1 MNRFARLLALA
12 LLLVP
17 LAGCAGG
24 VSDFIVEQRNSQ
36 GDKALDRGNLSDAQL
51 AYRLALQV
59 SPQDTH
65 ARAGMAAVQLKIAA
79 ALFQNSKIDEALA
92 ALSIAQKYD
101 PESVRLAELRT
112 EIGEARIK
120 REIVVSNY
128 PTFAETGRGLRRSY
142 IQLKT
147 QTATIVA
154 ALERFDYTY
163 DSQELTK
170 AIRASQVLDGEVTRL
185 SARLAAYRQL
195 VASGSTERSGDA
207 ALAPAAS
214 LLPLP

>member
-1 MNRFARLLALA
+1 MNRFVRAFCLA

-24 VSDFIVEQRNSQ
+24 VTDFIVQQRNSQ
-36 GDKALDRGNLSDAQL
+36 GDKALDRGNLPDAQL

-59 SPQDTH
+59 SPEDLH

-79 ALFQNSKIDEALA
+79 AAFQASKIDEALN
-92 ALSIAQKYD
+92 ALSIAEKYD

-112 EIGEARIK
+112 EIGEARVK

-128 PTFAETGRGLRRSY
+128 PTFKETGRGLRRSY
-142 IQLKT
+142 SQLKT

-170 AIRASQVLDGEVTRL
+170 AIRASQVLDAEVTRL
-185 SARLAAYRQL
+185 SSRLSAYRQL
-195 VASGSTERSGDA
+195 VESGAPDRSGDA

>member
-1 MNRFARLLALA
+1 MNRFVRMLALA

-17 LAGCAGG
+17 AAGCAGG
-24 VSDFIVEQRNSQ
+24 VTDFIVQQRNAQ
-36 GDKALDRGNLSDAQL
+36 GDRALNRGNLSDAQL
-51 AYRLALQV
+51 SYRLALQV
-59 SPQDTH
+59 SPDDVH
-65 ARAGMAAVQLKIAA
+65 ARAGMAAVQLKLAA
-79 ALFQNSKIDEALA
+79 ALYQTSKIDEAVA
-92 ALSIAQKYD
+92 ALAIAEKYD

-112 EIGEARIK
+112 EIGEARVK

-128 PTFAETGRGLRRSY
+128 PTYSETGRGLRRSY
-142 IQLKT
+142 LGLRT
-147 QTATIVA
+147 QTATIVK

-170 AIRASQVLDGEVTRL
+170 AIRASQVLNGEVTRL

-195 VASGSTERSGDA
+195 VESGSTDRNGEA

>member
-1 MNRFARLLALA
+1 VNRYVRLLALA

-17 LAGCAGG
+17 VTGCAGG
-24 VSDFIVEQRNSQ
+24 VTDFIVAQRNAQ
-36 GDKALDRGNLSDAQL
+36 GDKALNRGNLSDAQL
-51 AYRLALQV
+51 SYRLALQV
-59 SPQDTH
+59 SPEDVH

-79 ALFQNSKIDEALA
+79 ALYQNSKIDEAVA
-92 ALSIAQKYD
+92 ALLIAEKYD

-112 EIGEARIK
+112 EIGEARVK

-128 PTFAETGRGLRRSY
+128 PTYSETGRGLRRSY
-142 IQLKT
+142 LQLRT
-147 QTATIVA
+147 QTATIVK

-170 AIRASQVLDGEVTRL
+170 AIRASQVLNGEVTRL
-185 SARLAAYRQL
+185 SARLAGYRQL
-195 VASGSTERSGDA
+195 VESGSTDRNGEA

>member
-1 MNRFARLLALA
+1 
-12 LLLVP
+12 
-17 LAGCAGG
+17 
-24 VSDFIVEQRNSQ
+24 
-36 GDKALDRGNLSDAQL
+36 
-51 AYRLALQV
+51 
-59 SPQDTH
+59 
-65 ARAGMAAVQLKIAA
+65 MAAVQLKIAA
-79 ALFQNSKIDEALA
+79 ALYQTSKIDEAVA
-92 ALSIAQKYD
+92 ALAIAEKYD

-112 EIGEARIK
+112 EIGEARVK

-128 PTFAETGRGLRRSY
+128 PTYSETGRGLRRSY
-142 IQLKT
+142 LGLRT
-147 QTATIVA
+147 QTATIVK

-170 AIRASQVLDGEVTRL
+170 AIRASQVLNGEVTRL

-195 VASGSTERSGDA
+195 VESGSTDRNGEA